1 VRGAKAKSVSLA
13 DVARLGNFGQGF
25 GFSLPAEVKPGLETS
40 SYFAPPQAGYSS
52 SIHACVLDVDP
63 ETGVVEIVRYVVGH
77 DCGKLLNPL
86 IVEGQILGG
95 VAHGLSNALYEEA
108 VFDEAGQ
115 PLASSYL
122 DYALPSA
129 REMPRVRVFH
139 VESPSPLNP
148 LGVKGAGEAGT
159 LPVTAAVAGAVEDAL
174 RPFDVKINSV
184 PLNPSRISDLV
195 HGHARPHP

>member
-1 VRGAKAKSVSLA
+1 VLQAGVALKERILSLAGVLLEAAPAGLEVAGGRIHVRGAKAKAVSLA
-13 DVARLGNFGQGF
+13 DGARLGNFGAGF
-25 GFSLPAEVKPGLETS
+25 GVSPPPGGKPGVATPS
-40 SYFAPPQAGYSS
+40 DFAPPQAGYSS

-122 DYALPSA
+122 D
-129 REMPRVRVFH
+129 
-139 VESPSPLNP
+139 
-148 LGVKGAGEAGT
+148 
-159 LPVTAAVAGAVEDAL
+159 
-174 RPFDVKINSV
+174 
-184 PLNPSRISDLV
+184 
-195 HGHARPHP
+195 